1 MPAAQIKL
9 WETLPPKQIV
19 RRAENGSMVPQIQY
33 IMGEEHRKLRR
44 RLLDAGLIS
53 GIVSFLNQGVDQ
65 EFTIDNALKRCIG
78 VSHEG
83 KIEHL
88 SPKFWLRALDISTYE
103 EFSLSKESWGNL
115 LIEIARGIGPFLE
128 CMCDDIHKQFFRSH
142 VHYHESLGLFFELI
156 RKLAG
161 NKREAAEVLLEYD
174 CLIDVVVQCLFW
186 RTHRPDIMKELTL
199 SDLEAIEGNAR
210 FVIDKF
216 IIAVNGD
223 GKVYDDRAKTFF
235 KMMATTPI
243 VSNAFDPKNEAIF
256 LSNVATLMKSDSF
269 YKLKSVLQTWY
280 YDILM
285 SSSWTDCIDKNVI
298 SSVIDLFAS
307 VRTCDVA
314 VRVVEMT
321 FNLLCKRTGEWIGD
335 QGDLPVVAE
344 DDERFAVAI
353 NSGMISAC
361 LTMLQTFVGRREY
374 PELLDRVH
382 NLFNLVKKETLCKS
396 H

>member
-1 MPAAQIKL
+1 
-9 WETLPPKQIV
+9 
-19 RRAENGSMVPQIQY
+19 
-33 IMGEEHRKLRR
+33 
-44 RLLDAGLIS
+44 
-53 GIVSFLNQGVDQ
+53 
-65 EFTIDNALKRCIG
+65 
-78 VSHEG
+78 
-83 KIEHL
+83 
-88 SPKFWLRALDISTYE
+88 
-103 EFSLSKESWGNL
+103 
-115 LIEIARGIGPFLE
+115 
-128 CMCDDIHKQFFRSH
+128 
-142 VHYHESLGLFFELI
+142 
-156 RKLAG
+156 
-161 NKREAAEVLLEYD
+161 
-174 CLIDVVVQCLFW
+174 
-186 RTHRPDIMKELTL
+186 
-199 SDLEAIEGNAR
+199 
-210 FVIDKF
+210 
-216 IIAVNGD
+216 
-223 GKVYDDRAKTFF
+223 
-235 KMMATTPI
+235 MATTPI

-382 NLFNLVKKETLCKS
+382 NLFNLVKRAARKKRSARAIDSNRGIITEALKTSEKSLTGCKESSILNVVKSTLFIMDFVFNAPRP
-396 H
+396 